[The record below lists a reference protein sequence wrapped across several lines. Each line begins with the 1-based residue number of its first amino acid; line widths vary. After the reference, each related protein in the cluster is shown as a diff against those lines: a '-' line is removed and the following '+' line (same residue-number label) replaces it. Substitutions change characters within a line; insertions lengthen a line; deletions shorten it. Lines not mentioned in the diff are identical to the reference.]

1 MALRVLVVVA
11 LVGVAASESVSHV
24 SISFSGQQPVSYKVR
39 QHARHAAHEPPDA
52 PRKPPKTT
60 TYATPAKNPTQD
72 VTEPP
77 DTPATTHS
85 PSSSHPT
92 PASAP
97 ITPASA
103 PYARRQQSAPPNS
116 RPEKEHPSPP
126 RPSPPYHL
134 ATSHAAAPHYSL
146 AHASPYSYAPSYR
159 LSASP
164 HYTYVPSYDSKPV
177 YHSQS
182 EIPACA
188 EVTNGTYCTE
198 DEEYPKFEIKQAI
211 RYHLDKFNHLYADVA
226 DLNTELSVEG
236 PEELQEENYL
246 CPSVTAYVKP
256 LRAKNTEG
264 KWRVVVN
271 NVDIHYE
278 TVTQTARV
286 EDCLTAGDPCP
297 KVPHCYDSKCLQKS
311 IYHRF
316 LVYDP
321 YDQYFPFAV
330 ETFKL
335 PSSCACL
342 LGASTLDQ

>member
-1 MALRVLVVVA
+1 MPA
-11 LVGVAASESVSHV
+11 
-24 SISFSGQQPVSYKVR
+24 
-39 QHARHAAHEPPDA
+39 PPLH
-52 PRKPPKTT
+52 PRLPH
-60 TYATPAKNPTQD
+60 TP
-72 VTEPP
+72 
-77 DTPATTHS
+77 
-85 PSSSHPT
+85 
-92 PASAP
+92 
-97 ITPASA
+97 
-103 PYARRQQSAPPNS
+103 RRQQRPPPNTHDPG
-116 RPEKEHPSPP
+116 RNSPRRHALRRLITSLHLTP
-126 RPSPPYHL
+126 RPR
-134 ATSHAAAPHYSL
+134 TYSL

-159 LSASP
+159 LPAPP
-164 HYTYVPSYDSKPV
+164 HYTYVPTYDSKPV
-177 YHSQS
+177 YYPQPDL
-182 EIPACA
+182 PACA
-188 EVTNGTYCTE
+188 ELTNDTYCTE
-198 DEEYPKFEIKQAI
+198 DEDYPKYEIKQAI

-236 PEELQEENYL
+236 PEEPEEETYL

-286 EDCLTAGDPCP
+286 EQCEGHDPCP

-311 IYHRF
+311 VYHRF

-335 PSSCACL
+335 PASCACL
-342 LGASTLDQ
+342 LGASSFDH